1 MKRLLTAVS
10 LSLLVMGAAQAQVL
24 PEKWCSDVQIR
35 FFAGGAE
42 GDLFATIVLN
52 GAKQAQADTGAQ
64 VEFMFSGWQGEKM
77 VQQLREAIASRPD
90 GIAMMGHPG
99 NSAIMPLAEE
109 AAAAGILME
118 YQNVDVPEVRA
129 KFGGG
134 YVGANLQPQGRALG
148 AEAVRLFK
156 LGKGD
161 KAIMVAN
168 WTQEERVLREL
179 GTVEALEEAGVEVIR
194 LSSNTEMAGDPNLAI
209 PLITAGLIANPE
221 VKLIAYP
228 GGAMLGNASVYM
240 EVGRQE
246 AGRDHQYRL
255 RHQPADRRAI
265 REGLGAA
272 VVRPAAVP
280 AGLSADP
287 GPLPAKGARAR
298 GAERRH
304 RRRLHHTG
312 ELPATFPTL
321 ASRSSCV
328 DICRESGAAEN
339 RLVTLLAKEIFQWMS
354 A

>member
-1 MKRLLTAVS
+1 MRRLLTAA
-10 LSLLVMGAAQAQVL
+10 SLLLLAMGAAQAQVL
-24 PEKWCSDVQIR
+24 PEKWCSDVRIR

-52 GAKQAQADTGAQ
+52 GAKQAEADTGAQ
-64 VEFMFSGWQGEKM
+64 VEFIFSGWQGEKM

-118 YQNVDVPEVRA
+118 YQNVDVSEVRA

-134 YVGANLQPQGRALG
+134 YVGANLEPQGRALG

-240 EVGRQE
+240 ELVGKKPGEIVNIGFDTSPQIVE
-246 AGRDHQYRL
+246 QFAQGWVQLSSDQ
-255 RHQPADRRAI
+255 QPFLQGYLPI
-265 REGLGAA
+265 LSLCLQKVLGLGSLNVDTGAGFITKENAGNVSDLAA
-272 VVRPAAVP
+272 KFLR
-280 AGLSADP
+280 
-287 GPLPAKGARAR
+287 
-298 GAERRH
+298 
-304 RRRLHHTG
+304 
-312 ELPATFPTL
+312 
-321 ASRSSCV
+321 
-328 DICRESGAAEN
+328 
-339 RLVTLLAKEIFQWMS
+339 
-354 A
+354 